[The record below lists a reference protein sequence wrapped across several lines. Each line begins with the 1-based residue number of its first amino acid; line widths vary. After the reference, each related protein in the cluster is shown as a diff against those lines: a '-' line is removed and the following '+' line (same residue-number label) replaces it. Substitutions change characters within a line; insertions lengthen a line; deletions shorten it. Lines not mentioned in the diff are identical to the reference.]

1 MSRVRVQIVGRD
13 RSHLADLRGVH
24 RTGVVRQ
31 TARREPDG
39 RWTVQAVA
47 RKDQLDALRA
57 AGYDVTE
64 LDRGAVRTPESYLSV
79 DQVEERIAKLAQDE
93 PDICSLIALPEETWE
108 KRTVHA
114 LR

>member
-64 LDRGAVRTPESYLSV
+64 LDRARTAGLEDGFELSGRNIARHDRDDVRNSEHPGEDGVGKNLV
-79 DQVEERIAKLAQDE
+79 AR
-93 PDICSLIALPEETWE
+93 
-108 KRTVHA
+108 
-114 LR
+114 